1 MSKAENVV
9 LSRSDLNMALSGL
22 PGWTLQGSK
31 LHRDYIFLDFVAA
44 FGFMTGTALIAQ
56 SMNHHP
62 GWSNEFNTV
71 HIDLSTHDAAGIT
84 ELDVRLANS
93 MEELANR
100 WLSK

>member
-9 LSRSDLNMALSGL
+9 LSPTDLNKALSGL
-22 PGWTLQGSK
+22 PGWSLQGGK

-71 HIDLSTHDAAGIT
+71 HIDLSTHDAGGIT
-84 ELDVRLANS
+84 GLDVRLASS

-100 WLSK
+100 WLPN